1 MQVNTDGYSISPQ
14 TLAALINRKYRAT
27 SAVNTEDSSNI
38 TSLIRDEIAVSFHT
52 SIDWSWTKASPILV
66 AMYTTPAVLLKL
78 QMK

>member
-38 TSLIRDEIAVSFHT
+38 ISLIRDEITVSFYT
-52 SIDWSWTKASPILV
+52 SVDWSWRKASLLR
-66 AMYTTPAVLLKL
+66 MYTIPAVLLKL